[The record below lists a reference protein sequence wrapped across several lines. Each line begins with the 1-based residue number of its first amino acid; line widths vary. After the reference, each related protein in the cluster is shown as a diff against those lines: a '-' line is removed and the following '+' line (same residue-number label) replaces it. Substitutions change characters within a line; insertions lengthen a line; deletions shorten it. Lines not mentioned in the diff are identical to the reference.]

1 VNRFWSL
8 AYSGIVIPL
17 FWLAVQAAG
26 LVNAKA
32 RRGIR
37 GRDTLFQDL
46 ERQLAVLPAGRR
58 VWFHSSSLGEFEQ
71 AKPII
76 AELKQRHPELAVIVS
91 FFSPSGLEHSR
102 KYKLA
107 DVLTYIP
114 FDTRGN
120 AERFLDLIRPAAAV
134 MVRYDIWPNHIWAL
148 HARGIPTLIANATMR
163 ERSKRQLPVA
173 RSFHRSV
180 YETIDDILTVTP
192 SDAEAFRRFSL
203 THPVVQAIGD
213 TRYDQVCIR
222 SAEARRRHIIPPAIT
237 AGKRIVVIGSSWP
250 EDEDVVLTPML
261 QLLDE
266 SPELLCI
273 IVPHEPTEEHLE
285 GLEHDLA
292 GKTTF
297 LRFSA
302 LNEYAGERV
311 IVVDSVGVL
320 LILYALAHIAYVGGS
335 FRQGIHNIL
344 EAAVYGIPVVF
355 GPRHLNAHEPI
366 MLVERGGGFV
376 VNDDRDF
383 YRTVRHLLDDD
394 GARAAAGERAAR
406 FVQSHVGAT
415 GRFLGHLEHRL
426 GV

>member
-17 FWLAVQAAG
+17 FWLTVQAAS

-37 GRDTLFQDL
+37 GRDTLFRDL
-46 ERQLAVLPAGRR
+46 ERQIAALPAGRR

-76 AELKQRHPELAVIVS
+76 AELKRRHPELAVIVS
-91 FFSPSGLEHSR
+91 FFSPSGFEHSR

-114 FDTRGN
+114 FDTRSN
-120 AERFLDLIRPAAAV
+120 ARRFLDLVRPAAAV

-148 HARGIPTLIANATMR
+148 RARGIPTLIANATMR
-163 ERSKRQLPVA
+163 ERSKRQLPIA

-180 YETIDDILTVTP
+180 YEAIDDILTVAP

-203 THPVVQAIGD
+203 RRPAVQAIGD

-222 SAEARRRHIIPPAIT
+222 SGEARKRHIIPPAIT
-237 AGKRIVVIGSSWP
+237 AGKKIVVIGSSWP
-250 EDEDVVLTPML
+250 EDEDVVLPPSL
-261 QLLDE
+261 QLLQE
-266 SPELLCI
+266 TPELLCI
-273 IVPHEPTEEHLE
+273 VVPHEPTEEHLE
-285 GLEHDLA
+285 ELEHDLA

-311 IVVDSVGVL
+311 IIVDSVGVL
-320 LILYALAHIAYVGGS
+320 LILYALATIAYVGGS

-355 GPRHLNAHEPI
+355 GPRHRNSHEPI

-376 VNDDRDF
+376 VNDAREF
-383 YRTVRHLLDDD
+383 FRTVRHLLDDD
-394 GARAAAGERAAR
+394 DARAAAGERAAR
-406 FVQSHVGAT
+406 FVQSNVGAT
-415 GRFLGHLEHRL
+415 GRFLEHLERRL